1 MVAFSA
7 ISARPRYRSRASA
20 GSVPF
25 VNATLQL
32 ASLGTTSVSANVS
45 LQRSLAG
52 RIPNI
57 AFSNLAAPPSTQRA
71 RLDSRLNIGNANPQS
86 FGNPANLEAFGKD
99 IGKRVTDARIENI
112 VSTFGTDTSRVSP
125 GALSGTGGGFS
136 LSGTQGGIPRLSPG
150 ALGGIGA
157 GNPFSAGVAPPVNFL
172 PQTAPSPGL

>member
-1 MVAFSA
+1 MVAFSS

-32 ASLGTTSVSANVS
+32 ASLGTTSISANVS

-52 RIPNI
+52 RIPTI

-71 RLDSRLNIGNANPQS
+71 RVSDRLNIGNANPQS
-86 FGNPANLEAFGKD
+86 FGSPSNLKAFGKD
-99 IGKRVTDARIENI
+99 IGKGLDAFNRSNEASNR
-112 VSTFGTDTSRVSP
+112 FFDP
-125 GALSGTGGGFS
+125 DPNSGS
-136 LSGTQGGIPRLSPG
+136 NRLLPQ
-150 ALGGIGA
+150 LGSVA
-157 GNPFSAGVAPPVNFL
+157 PNPFSAGLAPPVNFL

>member
-1 MVAFSA
+1 MVAFSS
-7 ISARPRYRSRASA
+7 ITARPRYRSRASA

-52 RIPNI
+52 RIPTI

-71 RLDSRLNIGNANPQS
+71 RVSDRLNIGNANPQS
-86 FGNPANLEAFGKD
+86 FGDPANLEAFGRD
-99 IGKRVTDARIENI
+99 IGERISNPFDNKPLGGNI
-112 VSTFGTDTSRVSP
+112 QGQRDFFDVSAGGQSGQVLTGASR
-125 GALSGTGGGFS
+125 F
-136 LSGTQGGIPRLSPG
+136 SPG

-157 GNPFSAGVAPPVNFL
+157 SSSFSAGVAPPVNFL